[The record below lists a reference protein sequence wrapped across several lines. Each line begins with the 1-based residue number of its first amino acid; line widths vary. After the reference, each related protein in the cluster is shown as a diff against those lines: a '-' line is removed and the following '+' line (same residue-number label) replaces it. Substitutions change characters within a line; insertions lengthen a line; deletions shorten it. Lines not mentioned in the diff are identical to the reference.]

1 MQSDGNCLA
10 AAVILHTA
18 GRAKRQ
24 LIMQNQTMPCD
35 PAAAESIS
43 TSLLGGVQV
52 QDPRAWER
60 LVALFSPFVSRWLRT
75 WGVPESDAA
84 DVLQNIFARVAQNVQ
99 KFRRE
104 QPGDSF
110 RGWLWT
116 IARNQTSDFFRA
128 RPLHQASDSFL
139 AQVPE
144 VEKDDEA
151 TREQAELLYRLLET
165 IRGDFQPS
173 TFDVFWRCEIEGQS
187 TEEVAAALGLK
198 HSTIRE
204 ARRRVKNRLR
214 EECQELLGRNE
225 FAPPPST

>member
-1 MQSDGNCLA
+1 MEDEHSTSQ
-10 AAVILHTA
+10 
-18 GRAKRQ
+18 
-24 LIMQNQTMPCD
+24 
-35 PAAAESIS
+35 SIS
-43 TSLLGGVQV
+43 TSLLGGVQG

-60 LVALFSPFVSRWLRT
+60 LVKLFSPFVSRWLRT
-75 WGVPESDAA
+75 WGVPESDAP
-84 DVLQNIFARVAQNVQ
+84 DVLQNIFARVSQNVQ

-116 IARNQTSDFFRA
+116 IARNQTTDYFRA
-128 RPLHQASDSFL
+128 RPLLEASDSFL
-139 AQVPE
+139 AQLPDGE
-144 VEKDDEA
+144 TDDEA

-165 IRGDFQPS
+165 IRGDFQAS

-187 TEEVAAALGLK
+187 TEEVAAALNLK

-225 FAPPPST
+225 FGPPRPGSEDAI